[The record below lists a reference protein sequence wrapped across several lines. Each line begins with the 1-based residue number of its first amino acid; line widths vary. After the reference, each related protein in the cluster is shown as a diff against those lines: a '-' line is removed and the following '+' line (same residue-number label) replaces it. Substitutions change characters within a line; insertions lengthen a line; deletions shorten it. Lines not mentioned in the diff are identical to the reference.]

1 MKDRIVIWGQD
12 EKDTDV
18 LIAIRLHQNSDIIKL
33 WTFPKKGIDEA
44 FVKELFRD
52 WKDGAEDSFPQPFT
66 LVERGISE
74 ENMLPEGLK
83 TPKTDVIKIAEQEWR
98 VRVLSYRLYEHIKQQ
113 IEQLKVRVGNLT
125 VYSSAVW
132 AEAKDVSKSIKEN
145 TLDRNIKREQTTELR
160 KAIDEVFDEL
170 KKLQNAEKS
179 KYLEISKTNMVA
191 IRSKVTE
198 VLEKIGTERHT
209 RKLWDK
215 LLAFQQEAKGQEM
228 TPRDRNALR
237 LKFNEAFGALKANI
251 QSNVGSRITSRI
263 GGLKNAI
270 GKMESSI
277 KRDKDSISYQSG
289 RINKNSTTQLEYQ
302 LRSAKL
308 KLIEDRIVSKEQKLH
323 DMYLTLK
330 ELEKKSDKLPKAKK
344 VQIESKPKTA
354 AKPAAVAAEVGKE
367 AVAVA
372 KTPLK
377 QTEPPTA
384 NVTPKV
390 EALNEETETVEEQP
404 KKDANAEVKTV
415 SNETLTKE
423 ETVVTPIVATPDIKA
438 EAGETVAEE
447 VSKTEETAQPES
459 KVAEEVS
466 KIEETAQSESK
477 VVEEVNKVEET
488 AQTESEVAEEVN
500 KVEETIQTEI
510 KVVEEVNKVEETAQA
525 EIKVVEEVNKTAETA
540 QTESE
545 VAEEVNKVEETI
557 QAETKVVEEVN
568 KVEETTQT
576 EIKVVEEVNKVEEA
590 IQAESKVVEEVN
602 KVEETT
608 TIEGESVDDTVETKV
623 DQLKETIEKKAAEE

>member
-251 QSNVGSRITSRI
+251 QSNVGNRITSRI

-344 VQIESKPKTA
+344 VEIKSKLKTA

-367 AVAVA
+367 ETETVETPSKETQPTTA
-372 KTPLK
+372 KD
-377 QTEPPTA
+377 
-384 NVTPKV
+384 TPKA
-390 EALNEETETVEEQP
+390 EASNEEAKTVEEQP
-404 KKDANAEVKTV
+404 KEDVNAEVKTV
-415 SNETLTKE
+415 SNETSTKE

-438 EAGETVAEE
+438 EAGKTVAEE
-447 VSKTEETAQPES
+447 VSKTEETAQAESKVVEEINKVEETTQPES
-459 KVAEEVS
+459 KIAEEVN
-466 KIEETAQSESK
+466 KIEETTQTENEVVEEVNKVEETIQTEIK

-500 KVEETIQTEI
+500 KVEE
-510 KVVEEVNKVEETAQA
+510 
-525 EIKVVEEVNKTAETA
+525 
-540 QTESE
+540 
-545 VAEEVNKVEETI
+545 
-557 QAETKVVEEVN
+557 
-568 KVEETTQT
+568 
-576 EIKVVEEVNKVEEA
+576 A
-590 IQAESKVVEEVN
+590 IQAESKVVEEVD

-608 TIEGESVDDTVETKV
+608 TIESESLDDTVETTV